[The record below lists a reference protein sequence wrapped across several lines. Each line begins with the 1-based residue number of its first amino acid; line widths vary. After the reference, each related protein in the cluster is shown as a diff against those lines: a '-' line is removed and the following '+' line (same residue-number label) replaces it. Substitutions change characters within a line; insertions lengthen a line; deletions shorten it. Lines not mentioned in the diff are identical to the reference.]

1 MTYTPEK
8 ATGVSE
14 MKVTLPA
21 YCMLAL
27 TLIGIAD
34 VAYVA
39 YGNFT
44 AWRPNSWMPHTLM
57 ASIPSEHCH

>member
-14 MKVTLPA
+14 TWKVTLPA

-44 AWRPNSWMPHTLM
+44 CGAIEFAEATYLV
-57 ASIPSEHCH
+57 ASIS

>member
-1 MTYTPEK
+1 VT
-8 ATGVSE
+8 AAARV
-14 MKVTLPA
+14 KVTLPA
-21 YCMLAL
+21 YWMLAL

-44 AWRPNSWMPHTLM
+44 GAPL
-57 ASIPSEHCH
+57 